1 MSEKLQRSLAPHAF
15 SQRSWITTKRSTPKS
30 KLTRLLLWYRIALI
44 AGKTFAVKMRLK
56 VNLLNS
62 LMIGYLATTFVSA
75 ARGDS
80 ELVIAI
86 RYLQAAGVSHAHL
99 YLYREDGKLLR
110 QLTNDNSGQ
119 DVDPIFA
126 PNGEMIVWTREKPN
140 DVREFW
146 SIEPRGAGLKRLDNA
161 PDWYTTT
168 RSSPYFTNR

>member
-56 VNLLNS
+56 VNLLNI

-75 ARGDS
+75 ARVDS

-86 RYLQAAGVSHAHL
+86 RYLQAPGGSNSHL
-99 YLYREDGKLLR
+99 SLYRQTETLLHHS
-110 QLTNDNSGQ
+110 TN
-119 DVDPIFA
+119 
-126 PNGEMIVWTREKPN
+126 
-140 DVREFW
+140 
-146 SIEPRGAGLKRLDNA
+146 
-161 PDWYTTT
+161 
-168 RSSPYFTNR
+168 TNPS